1 MQTSIQCNS
10 GITGTALLLFY
21 EALNDG
27 IGFRATLSGD
37 AHGLVTREMED
48 PSIFSDSSEFRD
60 HYWAVESFS
69 KLPFDIGVDREA
81 AALEKFHASEEQC
94 AQSNSQLVEWE
105 TRPRLPRELRRA
117 RALVH
122 SVIGEF
128 HLDEL
133 WEGASFGP
141 GATSQF
147 PRARAQQPN
156 KWAFGTHITESA
168 LPYFLAFRRFA
179 SGLDGGAQKA
189 EIVAG
194 NRVTTVPKNAKIS

>member
-1 MQTSIQCNS
+1 MKTSIQCNS
-10 GITGTALLLFY
+10 GITGTALLLFH

-27 IGFRATLSGD
+27 VGFRAALSGD
-37 AHGLVTREMED
+37 ANGLVTREIED

-69 KLPFDIGVDREA
+69 KLPFDIGVDRRA

-94 AQSNSQLVEWE
+94 ARSNSQLVEWE
-105 TRPRLPRELRRA
+105 TRARLPRELRRA
-117 RALVH
+117 RALVL
-122 SVIGEF
+122 SVLGFEF
-128 HLDEL
+128 NLDEL

-147 PRARAQQPN
+147 SRARAQQPN

-168 LPYFLAFRRFA
+168 LPYFLAFRR
-179 SGLDGGAQKA
+179 
-189 EIVAG
+189 
-194 NRVTTVPKNAKIS
+194 RR